1 MKSKLKIGEINI
13 KHPYFPS
20 PLAGLT
26 DLPFRMLLDS
36 MGCTGALFTE
46 MISVEGLVRKNPRT
60 LLMIKSFKSDTP
72 KFVQLFGS
80 HPETFKEAVRYINN
94 ETDFDGIDLNA
105 GCPVKKVV
113 NKGAG
118 AYLLKDLSKFRDI
131 VRAIRNSTDRAFTV
145 KIRLG
150 FNGVNVFEIA
160 KIVEG
165 EGADAVIV
173 HFRTKK
179 DGYSKPARWEF
190 AKPLKEKL
198 KIPLIGNGDLLD
210 AKTTKERLKFV
221 DGIMVGRGI
230 VINPS
235 FFKEIET
242 GKRERDDI
250 ILNRFIKYMEGFYP
264 EEKWL
269 PRLKAFLRYFSKGK
283 GIPKQRKNELF
294 ISKDYSFVKQNSIEL
309 FSNICKDKK
318 P

>member
-1 MKSKLKIGEINI
+1 MTSIKIGKLNI
-13 KHPYFPS
+13 KYHYFPS

-26 DLPFRMLLDS
+26 DLPFRRLLDS
-36 MGCTGALFTE
+36 IGYAGALFTE
-46 MISVEGLVRKNPRT
+46 MISVEGLIRKNPQT
-60 LLMIKSFKSDTP
+60 LLMIKNIKSDTP

-80 HPETFKEAVRYINN
+80 NPETFKKAVRYINE

-118 AYLLKDLSKFRDI
+118 AYLLKDLSKFKEI
-131 VRAIRNSTDRAFTV
+131 IRAIRSTTDKAFTV

-150 FNGVNVFEIA
+150 FNSVNVFEIA

-165 EGADAVIV
+165 EGVDAIIV

-198 KIPLIGNGDLLD
+198 NIPLIGNGDLFSVET
-210 AKTTKERLKFV
+210 AKEKLKIV
-221 DGIMVGRGI
+221 DGIMIGRGI

-242 GKRERDDI
+242 GKREREDI
-250 ILNRFIKYMEGFYP
+250 IIKKFIEYMEDFYP

-294 ISKDYSFVKQNSIEL
+294 ISKDYSFVKQNAIEI
-309 FSNICKDKK
+309 FSNICKDMKL
-318 P
+318 